1 MIPLEGNV
9 DISRLA
15 SYVSTRLWLG
25 TRQAAGSVEF
35 LEQQKI
41 THILVVGKNLAPAF
55 PYKFVYETIP
65 VLDRDEENILQY
77 FDQAYEFISGA
88 LDQSPYNTVLLH
100 CSMGISSSAAFAVA
114 YLMRRYQLRFEYA
127 LERIR
132 QCRKCVCPNQNFRRQ
147 LALYET
153 MNYRVRKISFMYLK
167 FSTAMAFEKNR
178 GTLAFPGI
186 HLAGGDEEHNT
197 ASQVKRYHVGFKS
210 KEV

>member
-1 MIPLEGNV
+1 MIPLDGNI
-9 DISRLA
+9 DISRMA

-35 LEQQKI
+35 LEEHNI
-41 THILVVGKNLAPAF
+41 THILVVGRNLAPAF

-77 FDQAYEFISGA
+77 FDQAFEFINSA
-88 LDQSPYNTVLLH
+88 IIQSPYNTVLIH
-100 CSMGISSSAAFAVA
+100 CSMGISSSAAIAVA
-114 YLMRRYQLRFEYA
+114 YLMRRYQLRFEHA

-147 LALYET
+147 LALYES
-153 MNYRVRKISFMYLK
+153 MNYRVRKMSFSYIK

-178 GTLAFPGI
+178 GTL
-186 HLAGGDEEHNT
+186 
-197 ASQVKRYHVGFKS
+197 V
-210 KEV
+210 